1 MACRTLFGILIS
13 IALGFSTSVTADT
26 GPSDQSKAYSIFFG
40 GDILT
45 MVSEEPKY
53 AEALVVRGEE
63 IAFVGDKES
72 SLSYADENTEFIDL
86 QGQALLPG
94 FIDPH
99 SHVYGVGLQAM
110 VANLLPPPDGQAKTV
125 DDLVR
130 LLSEARSD
138 PRYKP
143 FIDSTGLIMGFGYDD
158 AELDRYPLAADL
170 DKVSTDQPVIIIH
183 TSGHLSVVNSAAMTL
198 FGINADSKD
207 PQGGVIR
214 RKPASMEPNGVLE
227 ENAHFSVLFSVMSRF
242 DDQLQDN
249 MLKAGQQLYAKYG
262 YTTVQ
267 EGRASQQAYD
277 TIVRAA
283 EQNELMLDVVA
294 YVDLVSSSAVMASS
308 FLSNDYRN
316 RFRIGGVKLNFDG
329 SPQGKTAWLTEPY
342 FRPPSGQPETY
353 AGYPTF
359 SDEQAN
365 QHIETAFENNW
376 QVLTHA
382 NGDAAIEQFIN
393 AVAAAIEKHG
403 KADRRTVLIHGQ
415 TIRQDQID
423 RLKDLDIFPSLYP
436 MHTFY
441 WGDWHAESVLG
452 QPRADFIS
460 PTHAARDAGLMFST
474 HHDAPVALPSSFR
487 VLDATVNR
495 TTRTKKILGKDQR
508 VDPYTA
514 LRAMTAWPAHQY
526 FEEDSKGSLKVGMQA
541 DLVILNANPLK
552 IPREDLINLVVI
564 ETISHGETVYQQN

>member
-26 GPSDQSKAYSIFFG
+26 GPSDQSKADSIFFG

>member
-1 MACRTLFGILIS
+1 MVCRTLFGILIS

-26 GPSDQSKAYSIFFG
+26 GPSDQSKADSIFFG